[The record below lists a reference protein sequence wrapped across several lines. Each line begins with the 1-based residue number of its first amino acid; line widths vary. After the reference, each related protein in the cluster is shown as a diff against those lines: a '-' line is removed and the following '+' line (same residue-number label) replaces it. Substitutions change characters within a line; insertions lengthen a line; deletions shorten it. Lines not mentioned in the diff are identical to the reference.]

1 MRTGLLGALAL
12 VFSSTAAAQSIS
24 LTEGEWTHTRAT
36 AVRGD
41 PEIETRTVC
50 VTNDM
55 SEADYIT
62 LANRFSEP
70 LFCSPEN
77 VAETETGASF
87 TMNCG
92 LGSMYRS
99 GEGEISIQSAEAFTV
114 EARARLNIPGSA
126 RIYSTI
132 TETATRTGDC

>member
-12 VFSSTAAAQSIS
+12 GFSSTAAAQSIS

-41 PEIETRTVC
+41 PEIETRTIC
-50 VTNDM
+50 VTSDT
-55 SEADYIT
+55 SEADHT
-62 LANRFSEP
+62 ALAARFSEP
-70 LFCSPEN
+70 LFCEPDDIT
-77 VAETETGASF
+77 ETETGASF

-99 GEGEISIQSAEAFTV
+99 GEGEISVQSAEAFIV

>member
-24 LTEGEWTHTRAT
+24 LTEGEWAHTRAT

-41 PEIETRTVC
+41 PDIETRTIC
-50 VTNDM
+50 VTGDTA
-55 SEADYIT
+55 EANYT
-62 LANRFSEP
+62 ALVARFSEP
-70 LFCSPEN
+70 LFCEPEG
-77 VAETETGASF
+77 VTGTETGASF

-99 GEGEISIQSAEAFTV
+99 GEGEISIQSAEAYSV

>member
-1 MRTGLLGALAL
+1 MRTGLLGVLAL

-24 LTEGEWTHTRAT
+24 LTEGEWTHSRAT

-41 PEIETRTVC
+41 PEIETRKVC
-50 VTNDM
+50 VTSDM
-55 SEADYIT
+55 SEAVYT
-62 LANRFSEP
+62 ALAARFSEP
-70 LFCSPEN
+70 LFCEPEG
-77 VAETETGASF
+77 VTETETGASF

-99 GEGEISIQSAEAFTV
+99 GEGEVSIHSAEAYTV

-132 TETATRTGDC
+132 TETATRTGAC

>member
-1 MRTGLLGALAL
+1 MKAGLLGALVL

-24 LTEGEWTHTRAT
+24 LTEGEWTHARAT
-36 AVRGD
+36 SVRGD
-41 PEIETRTVC
+41 PEIEARKIC
-50 VTNDM
+50 VTGDTPA
-55 SEADYIT
+55 ADYT
-62 LANRFSEP
+62 ALAARFSEP
-70 LFCSPEN
+70 LFCAPED
-77 VAETETGASF
+77 VTETETGASF

>member
-24 LTEGEWTHTRAT
+24 LTEGEWAHTRAT

-41 PEIETRTVC
+41 PDIETRTIC
-50 VTNDM
+50 VTGDTA
-55 SEADYIT
+55 EANYT
-62 LANRFSEP
+62 ALVARFREP
-70 LFCSPEN
+70 LFCEPEG
-77 VAETETGASF
+77 VTGTETGASF

-99 GEGEISIQSAEAFTV
+99 GEGEISIQSAEAYTV